1 MRLTTEQIR
10 FLEQYLRRNVTV
22 VVASCVTFC
31 RDVRPFSEANE
42 ESAKI
47 VNFGEEELGEGA
59 DFEEKFSI
67 NGREISSYA
76 AHALLRKSHFS
87 SDSIYELEEVFNVM
101 GTTIQ
106 EVLSQMDK

>member
-22 VVASCVTFC
+22 TVVSSVVFY
-31 RDVRPFSEANE
+31 RDVRPFSEANKE
-42 ESAKI
+42 LS
-47 VNFGEEELGEGA
+47 NFSSEELGEV
-59 DFEEKFSI
+59 DDLMEEFSI

-76 AHALLRKSHFS
+76 AHALLGESHFS
-87 SDSIYELEEVFNVM
+87 SDSVYELEEAFNVM